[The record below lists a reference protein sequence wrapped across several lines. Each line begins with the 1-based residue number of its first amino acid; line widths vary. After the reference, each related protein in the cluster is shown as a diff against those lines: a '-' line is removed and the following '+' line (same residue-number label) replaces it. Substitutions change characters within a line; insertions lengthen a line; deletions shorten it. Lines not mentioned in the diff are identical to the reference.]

1 MKYIL
6 SLVICILVVGIVTF
20 IIRASTSNPTS
31 SEQPSPSTS
40 VHTYSLIVIS
50 DSVSV
55 VHANATTSQNIQ
67 GSTTVTQGDTITT
80 SMTGRAR
87 LRWTDD
93 TITTL
98 EPNTTITIEQL
109 TGDGTQSRLTLIVGD
124 MWAKVGRILG
134 VGQYYEVQT
143 QETVAAVRG
152 TIFRVSYHNRRTR
165 VQGIENTV
173 RVFVRDEKGNTDE
186 STGIDVRESSI
197 AELDASTT
205 ATVKDRRLESRRLT
219 ATELRDPILEQ
230 IKREKNLDDNQIIE
244 QTSPTPSL
252 TTTPTRTPTP
262 TSIKVSPSLLPSPLP
277 TKLVTPTPTPVETPQ
292 PEAGQPLAETP
303 TPLPPVQ
310 IDHVFPS
317 VISPGDTFSLEGFN
331 YTSGRNT
338 SRISSISVGGQSA
351 KYSIVGSTSIF
362 VTPFGLT
369 SGVYDI
375 SVVTTDG
382 VTLTIKN
389 AITIK

>member
-186 STGIDVRESSI
+186 STGIDVGESSI

-277 TKLVTPTPTPVETPQ
+277 TKLVTPTPTPIETPI
-292 PEAGQPLAETP
+292 PTP

-310 IDHVFPS
+310 IDHAFPS

-362 VTPFGLT
+362 VTPSGLT

-382 VTLTIKN
+382 VTLTLKS

>member
-6 SLVICILVVGIVTF
+6 SLVVGILVIGGVAF
-20 IIRASTSNPTS
+20 IIRASISNPTS
-31 SEQPSPSTS
+31 SDQPSPSAS
-40 VHTYSLIVIS
+40 AYTYSLIVIS

-80 SMTGRAR
+80 LATGRAR

-173 RVFVRDEKGNTDE
+173 RVFVRDGKGNTDE
-186 STGIDVRESSI
+186 STGIDVGESSI

-230 IKREKNLDDNQIIE
+230 IKREKNLDDNQILE
-244 QTSPTPSL
+244 QQSPTPLS

-277 TKLVTPTPTPVETPQ
+277 TKLVTPTPTPIETPI
-292 PEAGQPLAETP
+292 PTP

-310 IDHVFPS
+310 IDHAFPS

-362 VTPFGLT
+362 VTPSGLT

-382 VTLTIKN
+382 VTLTLKS